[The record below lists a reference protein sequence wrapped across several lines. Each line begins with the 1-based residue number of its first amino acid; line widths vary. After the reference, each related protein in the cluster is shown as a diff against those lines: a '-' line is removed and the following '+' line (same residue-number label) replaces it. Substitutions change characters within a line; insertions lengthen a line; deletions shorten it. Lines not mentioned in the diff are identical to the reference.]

1 MSILV
6 HFSFSEVIDD
16 EAHESFY
23 EMKVFVYD
31 TNLLCFLFGLFFANV
46 GLAEADCALFDS
58 FASIKGI

>member
-46 GLAEADCALFDS
+46 GLAEADCALF
-58 FASIKGI
+58 